1 MAVPL
6 IKEDTPMIQ
15 LIVGSE
21 GKGKTKHLLDKV
33 NEEIK
38 EASGNIVFL
47 DRSTKHMFELNNRV
61 RLINVTEYEFE
72 NKSEFIGFILGIIS
86 QDHDIQQMYIDGI
99 MKIAKLDK
107 QGFEEVVAK
116 LKDVS
121 EKYGLDIIISASIDS
136 SEISE
141 KLKEY
146 VIVAL

>member
-1 MAVPL
+1 
-6 IKEDTPMIQ
+6 MIQ

-61 RLINVTEYEFE
+61 RLINVSEYDFE
-72 NKSEFIGFILGIIS
+72 NKSEFIGFIYGIIS
-86 QDHDIQQMYIDGI
+86 QDHDIEQMYIDGI
-99 MKIAKLDK
+99 MKIARLDK
-107 QGFEEVVAK
+107 AGFEEVVAK

-121 EKYGLDIIISASIDS
+121 EKFGITIVISASIDS
-136 SEISE
+136 SEISAA
-141 KLKEY
+141 LKEY

>member
-1 MAVPL
+1 
-6 IKEDTPMIQ
+6 MIQ

-61 RLINVTEYEFE
+61 RLINVTDYDFE
-72 NKSEFIGFILGIIS
+72 NKSEFVGFIYGIIS
-86 QDHDIQQMYIDGI
+86 QDHDIQKIYIDGI
-99 MKIAKLDK
+99 IKIARLDK
-107 QGFEEVVAK
+107 AGFEELVKKFEGISDKFGIDIVV
-116 LKDVS
+116 
-121 EKYGLDIIISASIDS
+121 SASIDAGEL
-136 SEISE
+136 SEDI
-141 KLKEY
+141 KKH

>member
-1 MAVPL
+1 MPL

-61 RLINVTEYEFE
+61 RLINVSEYDFE
-72 NKSEFIGFILGIIS
+72 NKSEFIGFIYGIIS
-86 QDHDIQQMYIDGI
+86 QDHDIEQMYIDGI
-99 MKIAKLDK
+99 MKIARLDK
-107 QGFEEVVAK
+107 AGFEEVVAK

-121 EKYGLDIIISASIDS
+121 EKFGITIVISASIDS
-136 SEISE
+136 SEISAS
-141 KLKEY
+141 LKEY

>member
-1 MAVPL
+1 
-6 IKEDTPMIQ
+6 MIQ

-61 RLINVTEYEFE
+61 RLINVSEYDFE
-72 NKSEFIGFILGIIS
+72 NRSEFIGFIYGIIS
-86 QDHDIQQMYIDGI
+86 QDHDIEQMYIDGI
-99 MKIAKLDK
+99 MKIAKLDV
-107 QGFEEVVAK
+107 QGFTDVVTK

-121 EKYGLDIIISASIDS
+121 EKFNINIVISASIDP
-136 SEISE
+136 SEVDAS
-141 KLKEY
+141 LKEY

>member
-1 MAVPL
+1 MVH
-6 IKEDTPMIQ
+6 
-15 LIVGSE
+15 LIVGKE

-61 RLINVTEYEFE
+61 RLINVSEYDFE
-72 NKSEFIGFILGIIS
+72 NSSEFVGFVYGIVS

-99 MKIAKLDK
+99 MKIARLKPEDLLGIITKFDK
-107 QGFEEVVAK
+107 I
-116 LKDVS
+116 S
-121 EKYGLDIIISASIDS
+121 EQFDFDMIISASIDK
-136 SEISE
+136 SELVGELQE
-141 KLKEY
+141 K

>member
-1 MAVPL
+1 
-6 IKEDTPMIQ
+6 MIQ

-136 SEISE
+136 SQISE